1 MKFQKEIALLVIFA
15 NIILCSVID
24 PDEPPLADYEIEHID
39 TLRKHAAECTLFL
52 NKNDEFPIT
61 NPGRVLLVGSG
72 ARNTV
77 KGGGGSGNV
86 ESRYYTTCE
95 EGLEAAGFELVSK
108 SWLDKFDEAK
118 AAKHPKFVNYVKEL
132 SERYSS
138 YIRYFVMGICE
149 PQPEYD
155 ISLEGLSADI
165 AVYVVGR
172 YSGEGNDRSLRKGD
186 FYLSDSEVKDIL
198 YLNKNFKKFMLVI
211 NSVGVVDLSPVKD
224 VSNILILSPLGVV
237 TGDILADIILG
248 NVNPS
253 GKLSTTWAAAKD
265 YRYIEE
271 SGGIDNVR
279 YIEGVYVGYRFFD
292 SANVK
297 PLYPFGYGKSY
308 TDFNI
313 DKLLISNSKDKIS
326 IKLKVDNTGKYVGKE
341 VVQVYVSPSQE
352 NKGKPYQSLVAF
364 KKTKDLLPGESQ
376 VLTITF
382 NLRDVARYDEKTS
395 SFILDKGNYIVRV
408 GNSSDNTKVYCVI
421 YLEENVITEKLK
433 NVGGKSDF
441 GELEIEVEYKDDLSN
456 VDLITLTRNDIP
468 TKEAHYNYTPKYNDF
483 VKSLKIE
490 DAAKMC
496 LSETIGEVSEL
507 KNQFMMGDGPAGLR
521 LARKYGVDEK
531 GTYRLCDDPMDE
543 GLKDYLSPEEYA
555 TLDNYDNN
563 KDRKGE
569 IFYHFATAIP
579 IGTAL
584 GQSFNEDLVEM
595 FADIIGNE
603 MEIFNINLLLAP
615 GVNIHRNPLCG
626 RNYEYYSEDPLI
638 SGVLA
643 GAFIRGIQSH
653 KNKGATIKHF
663 IANEQE
669 FDRYSSNSILSER
682 TLREIYLKPFK
693 IAIESSSPFAL
704 MTSYNLLNGVHPS
717 ERSDLIYDVLRSEW
731 GFEGLIMSDFYMS
744 GITGTGVSNQ
754 PSQFSVNNIA
764 NGNNYQLVFGGFN
777 YFNVLDALKAGT
789 ITQEHIY
796 ECASKVYET
805 IEKLYE

>member
-1 MKFQKEIALLVIFA
+1 M
-15 NIILCSVID
+15 
-24 PDEPPLADYEIEHID
+24 
-39 TLRKHAAECTLFL
+39 
-52 NKNDEFPIT
+52 
-61 NPGRVLLVGSG
+61 
-72 ARNTV
+72 
-77 KGGGGSGNV
+77 
-86 ESRYYTTCE
+86 
-95 EGLEAAGFELVSK
+95 
-108 SWLDKFDEAK
+108 
-118 AAKHPKFVNYVKEL
+118 
-132 SERYSS
+132 
-138 YIRYFVMGICE
+138 
-149 PQPEYD
+149 
-155 ISLEGLSADI
+155 
-165 AVYVVGR
+165 
-172 YSGEGNDRSLRKGD
+172 
-186 FYLSDSEVKDIL
+186 
-198 YLNKNFKKFMLVI
+198 
-211 NSVGVVDLSPVKD
+211 
-224 VSNILILSPLGVV
+224 ILSPLGVV

-248 NVNPS
+248 YANPS
-253 GKLSTTWAAAKD
+253 GKLSTTWASAKD
-265 YRYIEE
+265 YKYIEE
-271 SGGIDNVR
+271 IGGIDNVR
-279 YIEGVYVGYRFFD
+279 YIEGVFVGYRYFD
-292 SANVK
+292 SINSK

-308 TDFNI
+308 TDFRIEKLII
-313 DKLLISNSKDKIS
+313 DNSKDKIS
-326 IKLKVDNTGKYVGKE
+326 IKLKVDNTGKFNGKE

-352 NKGKPYQSLVAF
+352 NKSKPYQSLVAF
-364 KKTKDLLPGESQ
+364 QKTKELLPGESQ

-382 NLRDVARYDEKTS
+382 NLRDVARYDEKS
-395 SFILDKGNYIVRV
+395 ASFILDKGNYIVRV

-421 YLEENVITEKLK
+421 YLEEDVITEKLK

-441 GELEIEVEYKDDLSN
+441 GELDLDVQYKDDLSD
-456 VDLITLTRNDIP
+456 VDTITLRKDDIP
-468 TKEAHYNYTPKYNDF
+468 TKVAQYNYTPKYNDF

-490 DAAKMC
+490 EAAKMC

-507 KNQFMMGDGPAGLR
+507 KNQLLLGDGPAGLR
-521 LARKYGVDEK
+521 LARKYGIDEK

-579 IGTAL
+579 IGTSL

-638 SGVLA
+638 SGKLA
-643 GAFIRGIQSH
+643 GAFIRGVQSH

-682 TLREIYLKPFK
+682 ALREIYLKPFR
-693 IAIESSSPFAL
+693 IAIESSSPLAL
-704 MTSYNLLNGVHPS
+704 MTSYNLVNGIHPS
-717 ERSDLIYDVLRSEW
+717 ERGDLIYDVIRSEW

-764 NGNNYQLVFGGFN
+764 HGNNYQLVFGGFN

>member
-1 MKFQKEIALLVIFA
+1 MKFQKELSLIVMFV

-39 TLRKHAAECTLFL
+39 ILRKNAAECTLFL
-52 NKNDEFPIT
+52 NKNEEFPIT
-61 NPGRVLLVGSG
+61 KPGKVLLAGSG
-72 ARNTV
+72 ARNTI

-86 ESRYYTTCE
+86 ESRYFTTCE
-95 EGLEAAGFELVSK
+95 EGLEAEGFEIVSK
-108 SWLDKFDEAK
+108 DWLDKFDETK
-118 AAKHPKFVNYVKEL
+118 SEKHPKFVNYVKEL
-132 SERYSS
+132 SEKYSS

-155 ISLEGLSADI
+155 ISLEKYSADI

-172 YSGEGNDRSLRKGD
+172 YSGEGNDRNLRKGD
-186 FYLSDSEVKDIL
+186 FYLTDSEIKDIL
-198 YLNKNFKKFMLVI
+198 FLNENYKKFMLVI

-248 NVNPS
+248 NANPS
-253 GKLSTTWAAAKD
+253 GKLSSTWASAND
-265 YRYIEE
+265 YSYIEE
-271 SGGIDNVR
+271 FGGIDNVR
-279 YIEGVYVGYRFFD
+279 YIEGVFVGYRFFD
-292 SANVK
+292 SAKVK

-308 TDFNI
+308 TNFNI
-313 DKLLISNSKDKIS
+313 EKLMISHEKDKIS
-326 IKLKVDNTGKYVGKE
+326 IKLKVDNTGKFSGKE

-352 NKGKPYQSLVAF
+352 NKSKPYQSLVAF
-364 KKTKDLLPGESQ
+364 KKTKELLPAQSE
-376 VLTITF
+376 VLTLTF
-382 NLRDVARYDEKTS
+382 NLRDVSRYDEKIA

-408 GNSSDNTKVYCVI
+408 GNSSDNTKVYCI
-421 YLEENVITEKLK
+421 IFLEEDIITEKLK

-441 GELEIEVEYKDDLSN
+441 GELELDVKYEDDLKN
-456 VDLITLTRNDIP
+456 TDMIFLTKNDIS
-468 TKEAHYNYTPKYNDF
+468 TKEAKYNYTPKYNDF
-483 VKSLKIE
+483 VKNLNIE

-496 LSETIGEVSEL
+496 ISETIGEVSEL
-507 KNQFMMGDGPAGLR
+507 KNQFLMGDGPAGLR

-584 GQSFNEDLVEM
+584 GQSFNEDLVEI

-626 RNYEYYSEDPLI
+626 RNYEYYSEDPLL
-638 SGVLA
+638 SGKLA
-643 GAFIRGIQSH
+643 GAFIRGIQTH

-693 IAIESSSPFAL
+693 IAIESSNPLAL
-704 MTSYNLLNGVHPS
+704 MTSYNLVNGVHPS
-717 ERSDLIYDVLRSEW
+717 ERSDLIYDVIRSEW
-731 GFEGLIMSDFYMS
+731 GFEGLILSDFYMS
-744 GITGTGVSNQ
+744 GITGTGISNKPPQ
-754 PSQFSVNNIA
+754 LSVNNIA
-764 NGNNYQLVFGGFN
+764 HGNNYLLVF
-777 YFNVLDALKAGT
+777 
-789 ITQEHIY
+789 
-796 ECASKVYET
+796 
-805 IEKLYE
+805 

>member
-1 MKFQKEIALLVIFA
+1 MKFQNEISLLVVLI
-15 NIILCSVID
+15 NIVLCSVID
-24 PDEPPLADYEIEHID
+24 PDEPPLADYEIQHID

-52 NKNDEFPIT
+52 NKNDEFPIDR
-61 NPGRVLLVGSG
+61 PGRVLLVGSG
-72 ARNTV
+72 ARNTI

-95 EGLEAAGFELVSK
+95 EGLEAAGFQVVSK
-108 SWLDKFDEAK
+108 DWLDKFDETK
-118 AAKHPKFVNYVKEL
+118 AAKHPRFVNYVKEL
-132 SERYSS
+132 SEKYSS

-155 ISLEGLSADI
+155 ISLEGYSADI

-172 YSGEGNDRSLRKGD
+172 YSGEGNDRDLRKGD
-186 FYLSDSEVKDIL
+186 FYLTDSEVKDIL
-198 YLNKNFKKFMLVI
+198 YLNKNYKKFMLVI
-211 NSVGVVDLSPVKD
+211 NSIGIVNLSPVKE

-248 NVNPS
+248 YANPS
-253 GKLSTTWAAAKD
+253 GKLSTTWASAKD
-265 YRYIEE
+265 YKYIEE
-271 SGGIDNVR
+271 IGGIDNVR
-279 YIEGVYVGYRFFD
+279 YIEGVFVGYRYFD
-292 SANVK
+292 SVNSK

-308 TDFNI
+308 TDFRIEKLII
-313 DKLLISNSKDKIS
+313 DNSKDKIS
-326 IKLKVDNTGKYVGKE
+326 IKLKVDNTGKYNGKE

-352 NKGKPYQSLVAF
+352 NKSKPYQSLVAF
-364 KKTKDLLPGESQ
+364 QKTKELLPGESQ

-382 NLRDVARYDEKTS
+382 NLRDVARYDEKTA

-421 YLEENVITEKLK
+421 YLEEDVITEKLK

-441 GELEIEVEYKDDLSN
+441 GELELDVQYKDDLSD
-456 VDLITLTRNDIP
+456 VDTITLRKDDIP
-468 TKEAHYNYTPKYNDF
+468 TKVAQYNYTPKYNDF

-490 DAAKMC
+490 EAAKMC

-507 KNQFMMGDGPAGLR
+507 KNQLLLGDGPAGLR
-521 LARKYGVDEK
+521 LARKYGIDEK

-579 IGTAL
+579 IGTSL

-638 SGVLA
+638 SGKLA
-643 GAFIRGIQSH
+643 GAFIRGVQSH

-682 TLREIYLKPFK
+682 ALREIYLKPFR
-693 IAIESSSPFAL
+693 IAIESSSPLAL
-704 MTSYNLLNGVHPS
+704 MTSYNLVNGIHPS
-717 ERSDLIYDVLRSEW
+717 ERGDLIYDVIRSEW

-764 NGNNYQLVFGGFN
+764 HGNNYQLVFGGFN

>member
-1 MKFQKEIALLVIFA
+1 MKFQNEISLLVVLI
-15 NIILCSVID
+15 NIVLCSVID
-24 PDEPPLADYEIEHID
+24 PDEPPLADYEIQHID

-52 NKNDEFPIT
+52 NKNDEFPIDR
-61 NPGRVLLVGSG
+61 PGRVLLVGSG
-72 ARNTV
+72 ARNTI

-95 EGLEAAGFELVSK
+95 EGLEAAGFQVVSK
-108 SWLDKFDEAK
+108 DWLDKFDETK
-118 AAKHPKFVNYVKEL
+118 AAKHPRFVNYVKEL
-132 SERYSS
+132 SEKYSS

-155 ISLEGLSADI
+155 ISLEGYSADI

-172 YSGEGNDRSLRKGD
+172 YSGEGNDRDLRKGD
-186 FYLSDSEVKDIL
+186 FYLTDSEVKDIL
-198 YLNKNFKKFMLVI
+198 YLNKNYKKFMLVI
-211 NSVGVVDLSPVKD
+211 NSIGIVNLSPVKE

-248 NVNPS
+248 YANPS
-253 GKLSTTWAAAKD
+253 GKLSTTWASAKD
-265 YRYIEE
+265 YKYIEE

-279 YIEGVYVGYRFFD
+279 YIEGVFVGYRYFD
-292 SANVK
+292 SVNSK

-308 TDFNI
+308 TDFRIEKLII
-313 DKLLISNSKDKIS
+313 DNSKDKIS
-326 IKLKVDNTGKYVGKE
+326 IKLKVDNTGKFNGKE

-352 NKGKPYQSLVAF
+352 NKSKPYQSLVAF
-364 KKTKDLLPGESQ
+364 QKTKELLPGESQ

-382 NLRDVARYDEKTS
+382 NLRDVARYDEKS
-395 SFILDKGNYIVRV
+395 ASFILDKGNYIVRV

-421 YLEENVITEKLK
+421 YLEEDVITEKLK

-441 GELEIEVEYKDDLSN
+441 GELDLDVQYKDDLSD
-456 VDLITLTRNDIP
+456 VDTITLRKDDIP
-468 TKEAHYNYTPKYNDF
+468 TKVAQYNYTPKYNDF

-490 DAAKMC
+490 EAAKMC

-507 KNQFMMGDGPAGLR
+507 KNQLLLGDGPAGLR
-521 LARKYGVDEK
+521 LARKYGIDEK

-579 IGTAL
+579 IGTSL

-638 SGVLA
+638 SGKLA
-643 GAFIRGIQSH
+643 GAFIRGVQSH

-682 TLREIYLKPFK
+682 ALREIYLKPFR
-693 IAIESSSPFAL
+693 IAIESSSPLAL
-704 MTSYNLLNGVHPS
+704 MTSYNLVNGIHPS
-717 ERSDLIYDVLRSEW
+717 ERGDLIYDVIRSEW

-764 NGNNYQLVFGGFN
+764 HGNNYQLVFGGFN

>member
-1 MKFQKEIALLVIFA
+1 M
-15 NIILCSVID
+15 
-24 PDEPPLADYEIEHID
+24 
-39 TLRKHAAECTLFL
+39 
-52 NKNDEFPIT
+52 
-61 NPGRVLLVGSG
+61 
-72 ARNTV
+72 
-77 KGGGGSGNV
+77 
-86 ESRYYTTCE
+86 
-95 EGLEAAGFELVSK
+95 
-108 SWLDKFDEAK
+108 
-118 AAKHPKFVNYVKEL
+118 
-132 SERYSS
+132 
-138 YIRYFVMGICE
+138 
-149 PQPEYD
+149 
-155 ISLEGLSADI
+155 
-165 AVYVVGR
+165 
-172 YSGEGNDRSLRKGD
+172 
-186 FYLSDSEVKDIL
+186 
-198 YLNKNFKKFMLVI
+198 
-211 NSVGVVDLSPVKD
+211 
-224 VSNILILSPLGVV
+224 ILSPLGVV

-248 NVNPS
+248 YANPS
-253 GKLSTTWAAAKD
+253 GKLSTTWASAKD
-265 YRYIEE
+265 YKYIEE
-271 SGGIDNVR
+271 IGGIDNVR
-279 YIEGVYVGYRFFD
+279 YIEGVFVGYRYFD
-292 SANVK
+292 SINSK

-308 TDFNI
+308 TDFRIEKLII
-313 DKLLISNSKDKIS
+313 DNSKDKIS
-326 IKLKVDNTGKYVGKE
+326 IKLKVDNTGKFNGKE

-352 NKGKPYQSLVAF
+352 NKSKPYQSLVAF
-364 KKTKDLLPGESQ
+364 QKTKELLPGESQ

-382 NLRDVARYDEKTS
+382 NLRDVARYDEKS
-395 SFILDKGNYIVRV
+395 ASFILDKGNYIVRV

-421 YLEENVITEKLK
+421 YLEEDVITEKLK

-441 GELEIEVEYKDDLSN
+441 GELELDVQYKDDLSD
-456 VDLITLTRNDIP
+456 VDTITLRKDDIP
-468 TKEAHYNYTPKYNDF
+468 TKVAQYNYTPKYNDF

-490 DAAKMC
+490 EAAKMC

-507 KNQFMMGDGPAGLR
+507 KNQLLLGDGPAGLR
-521 LARKYGVDEK
+521 LARKYGIDEK

-579 IGTAL
+579 IGTSL

-626 RNYEYYSEDPLI
+626 RNFEYYSEDPLI
-638 SGVLA
+638 SGKLA
-643 GAFIRGIQSH
+643 GAFIRGVQSH

-682 TLREIYLKPFK
+682 ALREIYLKPFR
-693 IAIESSSPFAL
+693 IAIESSSPLAL
-704 MTSYNLLNGVHPS
+704 MTSYNLVNGVHPS
-717 ERSDLIYDVLRSEW
+717 ERGDLIYDVIRSEW

-764 NGNNYQLVFGGFN
+764 HGNNYQLVFGGFN

>member
-1 MKFQKEIALLVIFA
+1 MKFQKDISLFVILA
-15 NIILCSVID
+15 NIVLCSEID
-24 PDEPPLADYEIEHID
+24 PDEPPLADYEIQHIE

-52 NKNDEFPIT
+52 NKNDEFPIDR
-61 NPGRVLLVGSG
+61 PGRVLLVGSG
-72 ARNTV
+72 ARNTI

-95 EGLEAAGFELVSK
+95 EGLEAAGFQVVSK
-108 SWLDKFDEAK
+108 DWLDKFDETK
-118 AAKHPKFVNYVKEL
+118 AAKHPRFVNYVKEL
-132 SERYSS
+132 SEKYSS

-155 ISLEGLSADI
+155 ISLEGYSADI

-172 YSGEGNDRSLRKGD
+172 YSGEGNDRDLRKGD
-186 FYLSDSEVKDIL
+186 FYLTDSEVKDIL
-198 YLNKNFKKFMLVI
+198 YLNKNYKKFMLVI
-211 NSVGVVDLSPVKD
+211 NSIGIVNLSPVKE

-248 NVNPS
+248 YANPS
-253 GKLSTTWAAAKD
+253 GKLSTTWASAKD
-265 YRYIEE
+265 YKYIEE

-279 YIEGVYVGYRFFD
+279 YIEGVFVGYRYFD
-292 SANVK
+292 SVNEK

-308 TDFNI
+308 TDFRI
-313 DKLLISNSKDKIS
+313 EKLIIGNSKDIIS
-326 IKLKVDNTGKYVGKE
+326 IKLKVDNTGKFNGKE

-352 NKGKPYQSLVAF
+352 NKSKPYQSLVAF
-364 KKTKDLLPGESQ
+364 QKTKELLPGESQ

-382 NLRDVARYDEKTS
+382 NLRDVARYDEKTA

-421 YLEENVITEKLK
+421 YLEEDVITEKLK

-441 GELEIEVEYKDDLSN
+441 GELELDVQYKDDLSD
-456 VDLITLTRNDIP
+456 VDTITLRKDDIP
-468 TKEAHYNYTPKYNDF
+468 TKVAQYNYTPKYNDF

-490 DAAKMC
+490 EAAKMC

-507 KNQFMMGDGPAGLR
+507 KNQLLLGDGPAGLR
-521 LARKYGVDEK
+521 LARKYGIDEK

-579 IGTAL
+579 IGTSL

-626 RNYEYYSEDPLI
+626 RNFEYYSEDPLI
-638 SGVLA
+638 SGKLA
-643 GAFIRGIQSH
+643 GAFIRGVQSH

-682 TLREIYLKPFK
+682 ALREIYLKPFR
-693 IAIESSSPFAL
+693 IAIESSSPLAL
-704 MTSYNLLNGVHPS
+704 MTSYNLVNGIHPS
-717 ERSDLIYDVLRSEW
+717 ERGDLIYDVIRSEW

-764 NGNNYQLVFGGFN
+764 HGNNYQLVFGGFN

-789 ITQEHIY
+789 ITQDHIY

>member
-1 MKFQKEIALLVIFA
+1 M
-15 NIILCSVID
+15 
-24 PDEPPLADYEIEHID
+24 
-39 TLRKHAAECTLFL
+39 
-52 NKNDEFPIT
+52 
-61 NPGRVLLVGSG
+61 
-72 ARNTV
+72 
-77 KGGGGSGNV
+77 
-86 ESRYYTTCE
+86 
-95 EGLEAAGFELVSK
+95 
-108 SWLDKFDEAK
+108 
-118 AAKHPKFVNYVKEL
+118 
-132 SERYSS
+132 
-138 YIRYFVMGICE
+138 
-149 PQPEYD
+149 
-155 ISLEGLSADI
+155 
-165 AVYVVGR
+165 
-172 YSGEGNDRSLRKGD
+172 
-186 FYLSDSEVKDIL
+186 
-198 YLNKNFKKFMLVI
+198 
-211 NSVGVVDLSPVKD
+211 
-224 VSNILILSPLGVV
+224 ILSPLGVV

-248 NVNPS
+248 YANPS
-253 GKLSTTWAAAKD
+253 GKLSTTWASAKD
-265 YRYIEE
+265 YKYIEE

-279 YIEGVYVGYRFFD
+279 YIEGVFVGYRYFD
-292 SANVK
+292 SVNSK

-308 TDFNI
+308 TDFRIEKLII
-313 DKLLISNSKDKIS
+313 DNSKDKIS
-326 IKLKVDNTGKYVGKE
+326 IKLKVDNTGKFNGKE

-352 NKGKPYQSLVAF
+352 NKSKPYQSLVAF
-364 KKTKDLLPGESQ
+364 QKTKELLPGESQ

-382 NLRDVARYDEKTS
+382 NLRDVARYDEKS
-395 SFILDKGNYIVRV
+395 ASFILDKGNYIVRV

-421 YLEENVITEKLK
+421 YLEEDVITEKLK

-441 GELEIEVEYKDDLSN
+441 GELELDVQYKDDLSS
-456 VDLITLTRNDIP
+456 VDTITLRKDDIP
-468 TKEAHYNYTPKYNDF
+468 TKKAEYNYTPKYNDF

-490 DAAKMC
+490 EAAKMC

-507 KNQFMMGDGPAGLR
+507 KNQLLLGDGPAGLR
-521 LARKYGVDEK
+521 LARKYGIDEK

-579 IGTAL
+579 IGTSL

-626 RNYEYYSEDPLI
+626 RNFEYYSEDPLI
-638 SGVLA
+638 SGKLA
-643 GAFIRGIQSH
+643 GAFIRGVQSH

-682 TLREIYLKPFK
+682 ALREIYLKPFR

-704 MTSYNLLNGVHPS
+704 MTSYDLVNGVHPS
-717 ERSDLIYDVLRSEW
+717 ERSDLIYDVIRSEW

-764 NGNNYQLVFGGFN
+764 HGNNYQLVFGGFN

>member
-1 MKFQKEIALLVIFA
+1 MKFLKDISLLVILA
-15 NIILCSVID
+15 NIVLCSVID
-24 PDEPPLADYEIEHID
+24 PDEPSLADYEIQHID

-52 NKNDEFPIT
+52 NKNDEFPIDR
-61 NPGRVLLVGSG
+61 PGRVLLVGSG
-72 ARNTV
+72 ARNTI

-95 EGLEAAGFELVSK
+95 EGLEAAGFQVVSK
-108 SWLDKFDEAK
+108 DWLDKFDETK
-118 AAKHPKFVNYVKEL
+118 AAKHPRFVNYVKEL
-132 SERYSS
+132 SEKYSS

-155 ISLEGLSADI
+155 ISLEGYSADI

-172 YSGEGNDRSLRKGD
+172 YSGEGNDRDLRKGD
-186 FYLSDSEVKDIL
+186 FYLTDSEVKDIL
-198 YLNKNFKKFMLVI
+198 YLNKNYKKFMLVI
-211 NSVGVVDLSPVKD
+211 NSIGIVNLSPVKE

-248 NVNPS
+248 YANPS
-253 GKLSTTWAAAKD
+253 GKLSTTWASAKD
-265 YRYIEE
+265 YKYIEE
-271 SGGIDNVR
+271 IGGIDNVR
-279 YIEGVYVGYRFFD
+279 YIEGVFVGYRYFD
-292 SANVK
+292 SVNSK

-308 TDFNI
+308 TDFSIEKLII
-313 DKLLISNSKDKIS
+313 DNSKDKIS
-326 IKLKVDNTGKYVGKE
+326 IKLKVDNTGKFNGKE

-352 NKGKPYQSLVAF
+352 NKSKPYQSLVAF
-364 KKTKDLLPGESQ
+364 QKTKELLPGESQ

-382 NLRDVARYDEKTS
+382 NLRDVARYDEKS
-395 SFILDKGNYIVRV
+395 ASFILDKGNYIVRV

-421 YLEENVITEKLK
+421 YLEEDVITEKLK

-441 GELEIEVEYKDDLSN
+441 GELELDVQYKDDLSD
-456 VDLITLTRNDIP
+456 VDTITLRKDDIP
-468 TKEAHYNYTPKYNDF
+468 TKVAQYNYTPKYNDF

-490 DAAKMC
+490 EAAKMC

-507 KNQFMMGDGPAGLR
+507 KNQLLLGDGPAGLR
-521 LARKYGVDEK
+521 LARKYGIDEK

-579 IGTAL
+579 IGTSL

-626 RNYEYYSEDPLI
+626 RNFEYYSEDPLI
-638 SGVLA
+638 SGKLA
-643 GAFIRGIQSH
+643 GAFIRGVQSH

-682 TLREIYLKPFK
+682 ALREIYLKPFR
-693 IAIESSSPFAL
+693 IAIESSSPLAL
-704 MTSYNLLNGVHPS
+704 MTSYNLVNGVHPS
-717 ERSDLIYDVLRSEW
+717 ERGDLIYDVIRSEW

-764 NGNNYQLVFGGFN
+764 HGNNYQLVFGGFN

>member
-1 MKFQKEIALLVIFA
+1 M
-15 NIILCSVID
+15 
-24 PDEPPLADYEIEHID
+24 
-39 TLRKHAAECTLFL
+39 
-52 NKNDEFPIT
+52 
-61 NPGRVLLVGSG
+61 
-72 ARNTV
+72 
-77 KGGGGSGNV
+77 
-86 ESRYYTTCE
+86 
-95 EGLEAAGFELVSK
+95 
-108 SWLDKFDEAK
+108 
-118 AAKHPKFVNYVKEL
+118 
-132 SERYSS
+132 
-138 YIRYFVMGICE
+138 
-149 PQPEYD
+149 
-155 ISLEGLSADI
+155 
-165 AVYVVGR
+165 
-172 YSGEGNDRSLRKGD
+172 
-186 FYLSDSEVKDIL
+186 
-198 YLNKNFKKFMLVI
+198 
-211 NSVGVVDLSPVKD
+211 
-224 VSNILILSPLGVV
+224 GVV

-248 NVNPS
+248 YANPS
-253 GKLSTTWAAAKD
+253 GKLSTTWASAKD
-265 YRYIEE
+265 YKYIEE
-271 SGGIDNVR
+271 IGGIDNVR
-279 YIEGVYVGYRFFD
+279 YIEGVFVGYRYFD
-292 SANVK
+292 SINSK

-308 TDFNI
+308 TDFRIEKLII
-313 DKLLISNSKDKIS
+313 DNSKDKIS
-326 IKLKVDNTGKYVGKE
+326 IKLKVDNTGKFNGKE

-352 NKGKPYQSLVAF
+352 NKSKPYQSLVAF
-364 KKTKDLLPGESQ
+364 QKTKELLPGESQ

-382 NLRDVARYDEKTS
+382 NLRDVARYDEKTA

-421 YLEENVITEKLK
+421 YLEEDVITEKLK

-441 GELEIEVEYKDDLSN
+441 GELELDVQYKDDLSD
-456 VDLITLTRNDIP
+456 VDTITLRKDDIP
-468 TKEAHYNYTPKYNDF
+468 TKVAQYNYTPKYNDF

-490 DAAKMC
+490 EAAKMC

-507 KNQFMMGDGPAGLR
+507 KNQLLLGDGPAGLR
-521 LARKYGVDEK
+521 LARKYGIDEK

-579 IGTAL
+579 IGTSL

-638 SGVLA
+638 SGKLA
-643 GAFIRGIQSH
+643 GAFIRGVQSH

-682 TLREIYLKPFK
+682 ALREIYLKPFR
-693 IAIESSSPFAL
+693 IAIESSSPLAL
-704 MTSYNLLNGVHPS
+704 MTSYNLVNGVHPS
-717 ERSDLIYDVLRSEW
+717 ERGDLIYDVIRSEW

-764 NGNNYQLVFGGFN
+764 HGNNYQLVFGGFN

>member
-1 MKFQKEIALLVIFA
+1 M
-15 NIILCSVID
+15 
-24 PDEPPLADYEIEHID
+24 
-39 TLRKHAAECTLFL
+39 
-52 NKNDEFPIT
+52 
-61 NPGRVLLVGSG
+61 
-72 ARNTV
+72 
-77 KGGGGSGNV
+77 
-86 ESRYYTTCE
+86 
-95 EGLEAAGFELVSK
+95 
-108 SWLDKFDEAK
+108 
-118 AAKHPKFVNYVKEL
+118 
-132 SERYSS
+132 
-138 YIRYFVMGICE
+138 
-149 PQPEYD
+149 
-155 ISLEGLSADI
+155 
-165 AVYVVGR
+165 
-172 YSGEGNDRSLRKGD
+172 
-186 FYLSDSEVKDIL
+186 
-198 YLNKNFKKFMLVI
+198 
-211 NSVGVVDLSPVKD
+211 
-224 VSNILILSPLGVV
+224 
-237 TGDILADIILG
+237 
-248 NVNPS
+248 
-253 GKLSTTWAAAKD
+253 
-265 YRYIEE
+265 
-271 SGGIDNVR
+271 
-279 YIEGVYVGYRFFD
+279 
-292 SANVK
+292 
-297 PLYPFGYGKSY
+297 
-308 TDFNI
+308 
-313 DKLLISNSKDKIS
+313 
-326 IKLKVDNTGKYVGKE
+326 
-341 VVQVYVSPSQE
+341 
-352 NKGKPYQSLVAF
+352 
-364 KKTKDLLPGESQ
+364 
-376 VLTITF
+376 
-382 NLRDVARYDEKTS
+382 
-395 SFILDKGNYIVRV
+395 
-408 GNSSDNTKVYCVI
+408 
-421 YLEENVITEKLK
+421 
-433 NVGGKSDF
+433 
-441 GELEIEVEYKDDLSN
+441 EYKDDLTN
-456 VDLITLTRNDIP
+456 IDLITLTKSDIS
-468 TKEAHYNYTPKYNDF
+468 TKEVQYNYTPKYNDF
-483 VKSLKIE
+483 VKNLKIE

-496 LSETIGEVSEL
+496 LSETIAEVSEL